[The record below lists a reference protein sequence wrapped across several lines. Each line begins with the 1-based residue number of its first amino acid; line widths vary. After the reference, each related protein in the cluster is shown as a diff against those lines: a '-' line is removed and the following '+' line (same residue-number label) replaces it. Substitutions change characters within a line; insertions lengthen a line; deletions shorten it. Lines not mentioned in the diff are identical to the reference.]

1 MADIVS
7 AEQRSR
13 NMAAIRSRDTKP
25 EVYLRKLLFS
35 KGYRYRIA
43 DKSVPGH
50 PDIFLRKYN
59 TAIFVHG
66 CFWHR
71 HPDCKYAYTPKS
83 RVEFWQKKFDDNVR
97 RDRIVQDELQERNI
111 KCLIVWEC
119 TIKRMQKDE
128 HEESLVL
135 GLIESSLRQADGA
148 RTANEMKQFRGEYT
162 SINLSVSNK

>member
-25 EVYLRKLLFS
+25 EVYLRKLLFA

-97 RDRIVQDELQERNI
+97 RDRIVQNELKERNI
-111 KCLIVWEC
+111 RCLIVWEC
-119 TIKRMQKDE
+119 TIKLMMKDSNIENSIIQKCMTF
-128 HEESLVL
+128 
-135 GLIESSLRQADGA
+135 LR
-148 RTANEMKQFRGEYT
+148 
-162 SINLSVSNK
+162 SNQMITWE